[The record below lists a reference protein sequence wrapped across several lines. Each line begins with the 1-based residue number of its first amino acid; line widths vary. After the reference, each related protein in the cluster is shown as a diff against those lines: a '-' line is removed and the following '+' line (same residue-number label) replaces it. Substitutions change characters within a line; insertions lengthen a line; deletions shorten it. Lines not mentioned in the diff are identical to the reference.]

1 MSEPKAAPALNP
13 FAAENPLG
21 SAIIQLV
28 DAHSKSIAAQLR
40 TIGLY
45 RGQEMILKAISQFPT
60 GCSQNQLATQLCLDH
75 SSVTKSVTRMEKSGY
90 VSRVKAANDRRITLV
105 QLTTAG
111 QDILQQAEVI
121 WQQTETRATDG
132 LSAHETQLFL
142 KLARQ
147 ISQNLINH

>member
-1 MSEPKAAPALNP
+1 MSEPQSGPALNP
-13 FAAENPLG
+13 FAAENPMG

-45 RGQEMILKAISQFPT
+45 RGQEMILKAISQFPA

-121 WQQTETRATDG
+121 WQQTETRATGD
-132 LSAHETQLFL
+132 LSPQETQLFL
-142 KLARQ
+142 KLAQQVTR
-147 ISQNLINH
+147 NLTDN